1 MRAILL
7 ILIGLSSLLNSLN
20 IPEFTKQNG
29 VVTDSVTQL
38 EWQDDYSDNGG
49 DIKETAWKN
58 AIVYCESLTLNG
70 QSDWRLPNINEL
82 SSLVDDG
89 KYNPSIN
96 SIFELTSSNYYWSAT
111 TVANSSND
119 AWIVNFDSGSV
130 YYDSLK
136 GYNYYVRC
144 VRAGE

>member
-20 IPEFTKQNG
+20 IPELSKQNG
-29 VVTDSVTQL
+29 VVTDSITQL

-49 DIKETAWKN
+49 GIKETTWQN
-58 AIVYCESLTLNG
+58 AIEYCESLTLNS
-70 QSDWRLPNINEL
+70 QSDWRLPNVNEL
-82 SSLVDDG
+82 SSLVDDS

-96 SIFELTSSNYYWSAT
+96 SVFELTSSSNYWSAT
-111 TVANSSND
+111 SSTNSSSYV
-119 AWIVNFDSGSV
+119 WIVHFLYGKVRDYNKDVNF
-130 YYDSLK
+130 
-136 GYNYYVRC
+136 YVRC

>member
-7 ILIGLSSLLNSLN
+7 ILIGLSSLSFA
-20 IPEFTKQNG
+20 EFTKQNG

-49 DIKETAWKN
+49 DIKSTTWQS
-58 AIVYCESLTLNG
+58 AIEYCEALTLNG

-82 SSLVDDG
+82 SSLVDNS

-96 SIFELTSSNYYWSAT
+96 SVFELTSSDYYWSAT
-111 TVANSSND
+111 TTAYTAVD
-119 AWIVNFDSGSV
+119 AWVVYFYDGNVVNNF
-130 YYDSLK
+130 K
-136 GYNYYVRC
+136 GDNGYVRC

>member
-7 ILIGLSSLLNSLN
+7 ILIGLSSLLNSQN

-49 DIKETAWKN
+49 DIKSTTWQS
-58 AIVYCESLTLNG
+58 AIEYCEALTLNN

-82 SSLVDDG
+82 SSLVDNS
-89 KYNPSIN
+89 KYSPSIN
-96 SIFELTSSNYYWSAT
+96 SVFELTSSGYYWSAT
-111 TVANSSND
+111 TNTNNSND
-119 AWIVNFDSGSV
+119 AWFV
-130 YYDSLK
+130 YFSK
-136 GYNYYVRC
+136 GLVSYNYKNYSNYVRC